1 MNVDYQEAEEFEVE
15 FAEDFEIEFEELDE
29 ADASEE
35 IAQLTA
41 AVRGASTR
49 SCHTRSSSLM
59 G

>member
-15 FAEDFEIEFEELDE
+15 FAEGFEVEFDEIDE

-41 AVRGASTR
+41 AIRGAR
-49 SCHTRSSSLM
+49 AWH
-59 G
+59 